1 MNYIKD
7 MLTYIFKDIAL
18 LGRNYCNPSDQSGLF
33 SVKF

>member
-18 LGRNYCNPSDQSGLF
+18 LGRNYKYL
-33 SVKF
+33 